1 MAPGDAGPLKPP
13 GAGGSPEPEGPGA
26 GGGFPSPSPA
36 QGDNSNSM
44 DLSLV
49 HTIVSAARR
58 LGVKYPA
65 ALEEVRAINNAVARL
80 QQKILKSHPAP
91 EPMAPPV

>member
-1 MAPGDAGPLKPP
+1 
-13 GAGGSPEPEGPGA
+13 
-26 GGGFPSPSPA
+26 
-36 QGDNSNSM
+36 M

-49 HTIVSAARR
+49 HTIVSATRR

-65 ALEEVRAINNAVARL
+65 ALEEVRSINNAVARL